1 MSQEDNFKQLEEEYD
16 AAENAKHDVR
26 MQRMGEMPIG
36 RLIITMSW
44 PAMIAMLIQA
54 FYNIVDSFFVS
65 LISEQAL
72 AAVTYVFPIQMLL
85 IAFGVGTGVGINS
98 LISRRLGAKL
108 YEEANMAANHGYRLS
123 FFNWIFFALIGI
135 FLSKPFMLLMSD
147 TPYIVDSGVKYMAII
162 TIGSLFCIV
171 QMTTEKILQATGNMI
186 VPMICGIVGG
196 VSNIILDPLF
206 IFGIGPFP
214 EMGVAGA
221 ALATVLG
228 QFLSMCVGQ
237 VVLFKGKHAVKVSLW
252 GWKFHGRI
260 IRDIYAVGAP
270 AIMMQSIASIMQFGM
285 NIILGTLTETAVAV
299 MGVYGRLQSFIFM
312 PVFGLNQGVLPIM
325 GFNFGAR
332 NRKRL
337 METYK
342 KGLLFA
348 LVIMSVG
355 LIIFQVFPRELL
367 SVFNSQNSQTMYDI
381 GIPALRY
388 ISLCFLPAAFGI
400 MSSSVFQA
408 TAHGFLSLWGSLLRQ
423 LVGILPLAWILARI
437 GGVEMVWFSFP
448 LAELIGTIY
457 FAIAFKQLYR
467 KEIRRLDILSETSY

>member
-1 MSQEDNFKQLEEEYD
+1 MSQEQDFKQLEEEYD
-16 AAENAKHDVR
+16 AAENAKHDMR
-26 MQRMGEMPIG
+26 MRRMGEMPVG

-65 LISEQAL
+65 QISEQAL

-85 IAFGVGTGVGINS
+85 ISFGVGTGVGINS

-108 YEEANMAANHGYRLS
+108 YDEANLAANHGYRLS
-123 FFNWIFFALIGI
+123 FFNWMFFALIGI
-135 FLSKPFMLLMSD
+135 FLSKPFMHLMSD
-147 TPYIVDSGVKYMAII
+147 TPFIVDSGIKYMAII

-186 VPMICGIVGG
+186 IPMICGIIGG

-214 EMGVAGA
+214 ELGVAGA
-221 ALATVLG
+221 AVATVLG
-228 QFLSMCVGQ
+228 QLLSMIVGQ
-237 VVLFKGKHAVKVSLW
+237 IVLFKGKHAVKVRLW

-342 KGLLFA
+342 KGFLFA
-348 LVIMSVG
+348 FIIMSIG
-355 LIIFQVFPRELL
+355 LIIFQLFPRELL
-367 SVFNSQNSQTMYDI
+367 ALFNSQNSQDMYDI

-400 MSSSVFQA
+400 MSSSIFQA

-423 LVGILPLAWILARI
+423 LVGILPLAWILASI
-437 GGVEMVWFSFP
+437 GGVKLVWFSFP
-448 LAELIGTIY
+448 LAELIGTVY
-457 FAIAFKQLYR
+457 FAIALKHLYR
-467 KEIRRLDILSETSY
+467 TEIRRLDILAENAY